1 MNWELK
7 IIISSSFYDGPSVMI
22 LKVFQL
28 LLKNFFRCR
37 QCYKKSDRQQASW
50 GQAFR
55 GSFSSSHKFLTSFF
69 FCQGMKCYFKFLSG
83 QSFSVGVFF
92 HGEVEVFRWGRFMVC
107 VLFPS
112 SYGKKSLDLKSLGWK
127 TGNKAVGDICALQSC
142 AWLPPCVSML
152 FPLMVCGVLTTFP
165 SLPRGESQ
173 QSHLLLLGQ
182 IHKFTKLKADEIAS
196 VGQLH

>member
-1 MNWELK
+1 MNRELK

-28 LLKNFFRCR
+28 LFKNFFRCR

-50 GQAFR
+50 GQALC
-55 GSFSSSHKFLTSFF
+55 GASPPHINFLHFF
-69 FCQGMKCYFKFLSG
+69 FYFCQGMKCYFKFLSG

-92 HGEVEVFRWGRFMVC
+92 HGEVEGFRWGRFMVC

-127 TGNKAVGDICALQSC
+127 TGNKAVGDICALHFQHCSLVLGC
-142 AWLPPCVSML
+142 LLVSVCF
-152 FPLMVCGVLTTFP
+152 FPW
-165 SLPRGESQ
+165 
-173 QSHLLLLGQ
+173 
-182 IHKFTKLKADEIAS
+182 
-196 VGQLH
+196 